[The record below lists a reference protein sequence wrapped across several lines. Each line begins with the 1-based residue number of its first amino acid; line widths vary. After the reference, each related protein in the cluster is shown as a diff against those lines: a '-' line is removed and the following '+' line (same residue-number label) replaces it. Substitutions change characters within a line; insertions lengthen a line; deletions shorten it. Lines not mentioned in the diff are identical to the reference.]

1 MVANEEYYC
10 QRVMDGFFNIAYH
23 SGDNPEPVVGDFI
36 IWNNRYSFPQSFL
49 FNQDGFA
56 YMKLRSYDK
65 IIEVRKTDGL
75 IVAIYN
81 CP

>member
-1 MVANEEYYC
+1 
-10 QRVMDGFFNIAYH
+10 
-23 SGDNPEPVVGDFI
+23 VGDYI
-36 IWNNRYSFPQSFL
+36 IWNNKHSFPQSFM

-56 YMKLRSYDK
+56 YMKMRSFNK

-75 IVAIYN
+75 ITAIYA

>member
-1 MVANEEYYC
+1 M
-10 QRVMDGFFNIAYH
+10 
-23 SGDNPEPVVGDFI
+23 
-36 IWNNRYSFPQSFL
+36 

-56 YMKLRSYDK
+56 YMKMRSFNK

-75 IVAIYN
+75 ITAIYA